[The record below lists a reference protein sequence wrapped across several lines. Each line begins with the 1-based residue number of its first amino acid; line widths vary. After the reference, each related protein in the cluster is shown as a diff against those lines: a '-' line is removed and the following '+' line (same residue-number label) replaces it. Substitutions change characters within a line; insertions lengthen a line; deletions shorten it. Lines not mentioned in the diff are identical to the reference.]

1 MRGDDWLCAL
11 RRYLAVSAL
20 GNAAWEIAHLPLY
33 TIWNQGTSRDNL
45 VAVSHCTA
53 GDIVIAVTAWTFAV
67 IVAGRQ

>member
-1 MRGDDWLCAL
+1 LVRLL
-11 RRYLAVSAL
+11 PRRYLAVSAL